1 MPNRVR
7 ACWEKNETRTR
18 ARFRH
23 FDSAAFTL
31 IELLVV
37 IAIIAILAAMLL
49 PVLAKAKQKAQGISC
64 LNNEKQLALAWI
76 MYAGD
81 NSDAMPPNGEM
92 NEQDATYAPQT
103 DMSLQPGGAHA
114 QWCPG
119 NMKQNNEGAGNLAN
133 NPVGDLFIEQGLIY
147 PYVSSVKPYKCPA
160 DIQTFAATLNVQR
173 SRSMSMNCWLNPFPG
188 RDWQTIMN
196 LSPTQRIFRKM
207 SSIGAVPG
215 VSQLW
220 VFIDEN
226 PYSIDDAYFVCDPT
240 VQAWV
245 NVPASYHNGAGGIS
259 FADGHAETHRWR
271 DGKVLTFNNYSY
283 TGNAITLSGSDSLT
297 DLHWLQAGSTSNH

>member
-1 MPNRVR
+1 MHQQVR
-7 ACWEKNETRTR
+7 RSETEALERSGC
-18 ARFRH
+18 FG
-23 FDSAAFTL
+23 SAGFTL

-49 PVLAKAKQKAQGISC
+49 PALAKAKQKAQGISC
-64 LNNEKQLALAWI
+64 VNNEKQLALAWI

-81 NSDAMPPNGEM
+81 NSDALPPNGETG
-92 NEQDATYAPQT
+92 EEEATYTPQT
-103 DMSLQPGGAHA
+103 DKSFQPGGKYA

-119 NMKQNNEGAGNLAN
+119 NMKLNNEGAGNLGS

-147 PYVSSVKPYKCPA
+147 PYVSSVRPYKCPA
-160 DIQTFAATLNVQR
+160 DVQTFAATLNVPR

-188 RDWQTIMN
+188 KDWNTISGV
-196 LSPTQRIFRKM
+196 SPAQRIFRKL
-207 SSIGAVPG
+207 SGIGSAPG

-245 NVPASYHNGAGGIS
+245 NVPATYHNGSGGIS
-259 FADGHAETHRWR
+259 FADGHAEIHRWR
-271 DGKVLTFNNYSY
+271 DGKLSTFNNYNY
-283 TGNAITLSGSDSLT
+283 TGNAIPLSGSDSLT
-297 DLHWLQAGSTSNH
+297 DLNWLQGESTSKQ